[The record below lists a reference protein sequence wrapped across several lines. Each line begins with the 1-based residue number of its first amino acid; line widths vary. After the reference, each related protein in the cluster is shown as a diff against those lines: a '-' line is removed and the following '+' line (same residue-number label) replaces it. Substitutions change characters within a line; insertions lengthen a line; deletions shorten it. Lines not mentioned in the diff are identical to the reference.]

1 MQGIEAHP
9 AITLLEALDEIARS
23 LKA

>member
-9 AITLLEALDEIARS
+9 AITLLEALDEITRN